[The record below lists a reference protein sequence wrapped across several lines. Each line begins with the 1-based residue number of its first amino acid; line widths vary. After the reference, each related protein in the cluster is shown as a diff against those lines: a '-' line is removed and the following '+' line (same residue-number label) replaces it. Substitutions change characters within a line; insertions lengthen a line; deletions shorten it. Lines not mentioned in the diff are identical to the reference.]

1 MSEKE
6 TMIRF
11 ERIKKR
17 FRTKAGELEV
27 LHGVSA
33 DIKKGEVFG
42 IIGLS
47 GAGKSTLVRCINLL
61 ERPTAGK
68 VWLDGVELTAL
79 GDKELR
85 EQRRHMGMI
94 FQQFHLL
101 MQRTALDNVCFP
113 MEISGVPKAKAKE
126 RAKELLDLVGLADRM
141 ESYPA
146 QLSGGQ
152 KQRVAIARALA
163 TEPKVLLCDEATSAL
178 DPNTT
183 AGVLSLLK
191 DINTRLGI
199 TIVVITHEMSV
210 IQEICDRVAIIDG
223 GLIAEEGGVEEI
235 FRAPKTKIGQE
246 LVMHEGTNRE
256 AYTGKLPY
264 SYRLVFKGG
273 SENEPVLGQMMIEL
287 KNVVNILAANTRTI
301 ENQAFGQMLVQFP
314 EEKEIRQ
321 KMIQYLT
328 DRGVEV
334 EEVEYVYGRY
344 ACSGRARLY
353 RNHLY
358 DSHLYSSGVYHRLAV
373 GLGSGCDR

>member
-1 MSEKE
+1 MTTQE
-6 TMIRF
+6 TMIRL
-11 ERIKKR
+11 EGIKKR
-17 FRTKAGELEV
+17 FQTKAGELEV

-61 ERPTAGK
+61 ERPTGGK
-68 VWLDGVELTAL
+68 VYLDGVELTAL
-79 GDKELR
+79 GDKDLR

-101 MQRTALDNVCFP
+101 MQKTALENVCFP
-113 MEISGVPKAKAKE
+113 MVISGTPKAQAKE
-126 RAKELLDLVGLADRM
+126 RAKELLELVGLADRM
-141 ESYPA
+141 DSYPA

-183 AGVLSLLK
+183 AGVLKLLK
-191 DINTRLGI
+191 DINERLGI

-223 GLIAEEGGVEEI
+223 GLIAEEGTVEEI
-235 FRAPKTKIGQE
+235 FRNPKTKIGRE
-246 LVMHEGTNRE
+246 LVLHEGTNRE

-264 SYRLVFKGG
+264 CYRLVFKGG
-273 SENEPVLGQMMIEL
+273 SENEPVLGQMMIET
-287 KNVVNILAANTRTI
+287 KGVANILAANTRTI
-301 ENQAFGQMLVQFP
+301 DDEAFGQMVLQFP
-314 EEKEIRQ
+314 EEKELRET
-321 KMIQYLT
+321 MIKYLR
-328 DRGVEV
+328 DRGVVV
-334 EEVEYVYGRY
+334 EEVEYV
-344 ACSGRARLY
+344 
-353 RNHLY
+353 
-358 DSHLYSSGVYHRLAV
+358 
-373 GLGSGCDR
+373 

>member
-1 MSEKE
+1 MEKKIIE
-6 TMIRF
+6 LKNISKNF
-11 ERIKKR
+11 EDQQ
-17 FRTKAGELEV
+17 V
-27 LHGVSA
+27 L
-33 DIKKGEVFG
+33 KGIDLNIYENEFLTLLG
-42 IIGLS
+42 PSGCGKTTLLRIIGGFEEPSNGQLIFD
-47 GAGKSTLVRCINLL
+47 GKDISKVPPYKREVNTVFQKYALFPFLNVADNIAFGLNLKKMDKDVIEKKVSRML
-61 ERPTAGK
+61 E
-68 VWLDGVELTAL
+68 
-79 GDKELR
+79 
-85 EQRRHMGMI
+85 
-94 FQQFHLL
+94 
-101 MQRTALDNVCFP
+101 
-113 MEISGVPKAKAKE
+113 
-126 RAKELLDLVGLADRM
+126 LVGLKGFEKRDVTL
-141 ESYPA
+141 
-146 QLSGGQ
+146 LSGGQ
-152 KQRVAIARALA
+152 QQRVAIARALA

-334 EEVEYVYGRY
+334 EEVEYV
-344 ACSGRARLY
+344 
-353 RNHLY
+353 
-358 DSHLYSSGVYHRLAV
+358 
-373 GLGSGCDR
+373 

>member
-1 MSEKE
+1 MSKKE
-6 TMIRF
+6 TMIRL
-11 ERIKKR
+11 EGIKKR

-126 RAKELLDLVGLADRM
+126 RAKELLELVGLADRM

-152 KQRVAIARALA
+152 KQRVAIARGHMADGLSVQSTNADGRKNGVA
-163 TEPKVLLCDEATSAL
+163 TVGWKNNYHAQNARRLNDGTKKYRADHFVTNVQNDSTVQKKVLLAEKAEYE
-178 DPNTT
+178 
-183 AGVLSLLK
+183 K
-191 DINTRLGI
+191 
-199 TIVVITHEMSV
+199 
-210 IQEICDRVAIIDG
+210 
-223 GLIAEEGGVEEI
+223 LI
-235 FRAPKTKIGQE
+235 R
-246 LVMHEGTNRE
+246 R
-256 AYTGKLPY
+256 
-264 SYRLVFKGG
+264 KGG
-273 SENEPVLGQMMIEL
+273 
-287 KNVVNILAANTRTI
+287 K
-301 ENQAFGQMLVQFP
+301 
-314 EEKEIRQ
+314 
-321 KMIQYLT
+321 
-328 DRGVEV
+328 
-334 EEVEYVYGRY
+334 
-344 ACSGRARLY
+344 
-353 RNHLY
+353 
-358 DSHLYSSGVYHRLAV
+358 
-373 GLGSGCDR
+373 

>member
-1 MSEKE
+1 MIELKHVSKVFE
-6 TMIRF
+6 T
-11 ERIKKR
+11 
-17 FRTKAGELEV
+17 AGGRVEALK
-27 LHGVSA
+27 
-33 DIKKGEVFG
+33 DISLTIPDGDVYG
-42 IIGLS
+42 IIGMS
-47 GAGKSTLVRCINLL
+47 GAGKSTLVRCINML
-61 ERPTAGK
+61 ERPTSGEVIVNGK
-68 VWLDGVELTAL
+68 RLDTMSPAQ
-79 GDKELR
+79 LR
-85 EQRRHMGMI
+85 AARRDITMI
-94 FQQFHLL
+94 FQRFNLL
-101 MQRTALDNVCFP
+101 MQRNCLDNVCFP

-126 RAKELLDLVGLADRM
+126 RAKELLELVGLADRM

-334 EEVEYVYGRY
+334 EEVEYV
-344 ACSGRARLY
+344 
-353 RNHLY
+353 
-358 DSHLYSSGVYHRLAV
+358 
-373 GLGSGCDR
+373 